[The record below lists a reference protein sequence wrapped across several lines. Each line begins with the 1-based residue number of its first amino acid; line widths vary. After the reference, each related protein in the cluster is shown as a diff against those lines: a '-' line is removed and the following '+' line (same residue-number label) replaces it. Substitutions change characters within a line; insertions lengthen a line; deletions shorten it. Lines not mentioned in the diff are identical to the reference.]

1 MNMNMNKLSLF
12 LRLCACVCARAR
24 RFSLLLFILPTSRV
38 FSPSRYK
45 RERERERE
53 RERKGLE
60 FFFETKNF
68 GQFFFAKKN
77 TRENRYRYR
86 YRYRCKKHLAFF
98 LSFFLSFFREKK
110 RARVVSFFLSF
121 FLARPSSSSFVV
133 VGTESESSSRGARRW
148 RRRGSHVETRPYFC
162 SFALRLVCR
171 PLRDA
176 GRARRCRCRGRV
188 VSSPERDRKREDCN
202 LSTTFEWFFLSTRSV
217 ATKRRRKRKKRKR
230 HL

>member
-1 MNMNMNKLSLF
+1 MNKLSLF
-12 LRLCACVCARAR
+12 LRLCACVCARVSFLSPSLYPPYFAR
-24 RFSLLLFILPTSRV
+24 VLSFSLQTRGN
-38 FSPSRYK
+38 
-45 RERERERE
+45 ERERERE
-53 RERKGLE
+53 KRFGVFEKRKRKTLDNFLRKKEKRKKYTGKQIIDTDTDTQ
-60 FFFETKNF
+60 ETS
-68 GQFFFAKKN
+68 
-77 TRENRYRYR
+77 R
-86 YRYRCKKHLAFF
+86 F
-98 LSFFLSFFREKK
+98 LSFFLSFFLSREET
-110 RARVVSFFLSF
+110 RASCLFLSL